1 MRLSVFAAL
10 LLLAFNAN
18 AWNCKYDKQ
27 ISKQLDLG
35 QASKLLIS
43 ARAGELSIKGSDSIR
58 HAEIKA
64 KACASD
70 EDWLELMDV
79 ELVEGENSEINVVV
93 PDYDSLDTGW
103 GDNYVYID
111 LEIIVPSDLALDVK
125 DSSGDL
131 TIDHVGA
138 LELQDSSGAMEVT
151 DVKGPVKISD
161 SSGEIELHGVEG
173 DVTIQ
178 DSSGDMRVV
187 DIFGDMT
194 VISDSSGDIDAR
206 DIEGTVRIV
215 ADSSGGIDIRDVSK
229 DVIVERDSSGDITVE
244 NIDGNF
250 EVHRDGSGRIN
261 SRKVAGTVTIP
272 NGKG

>member
-1 MRLSVFAAL
+1 MRLLVFAAL
-10 LLLAFNAN
+10 LLLTFNAN

-27 ISKQLDLG
+27 INKQLDLDS
-35 QASKLLIS
+35 ASKLLIS
-43 ARAGELSIKGSDSIR
+43 ARAGELDIKGSDSVR

-64 KACASD
+64 RACASD
-70 EDWLELMDV
+70 KEWLEQMDV

-111 LEIIVPSDLALDVK
+111 LEITVPSDMALDVK

-131 TIDHVGA
+131 TIDHVGT

-151 DVKGPVKISD
+151 DVKGAVTIFD

-173 DVTIQ
+173 DVSIQ

-187 DIFGDMT
+187 DVFGDMT

-250 EVHRDGSGRIN
+250 EVQRDGSGSIN
-261 SRKVAGTVTIP
+261 SRKVAGKVTVP